1 MQPYLNDT
9 YAPLAHIP
17 ELRGNE
23 AVPGRTWLDQHD
35 RRRLTAYQVL
45 GSYRTNTRRYHLP
58 DSVWMQGAEKYREY
72 GDAALLVDTAR
83 ALLLGDTQTVT
94 APDDPDGA
102 AAAWLTEWAAAERLT
117 QKLLEGEE
125 HAIGDGDVVYTLG
138 WDAAKGRPRLRVFD
152 PGFYFPDTE
161 NKARVDGWSDDEYP
175 PAVHIAW
182 EHRDE
187 TGRTWIRRHTWQLF
201 PTDPWTPKYGG
212 TASWVCKYRVVDYDT
227 ADLLSDVDV
236 YSPDLSRRAGTKFIS
251 TPTEGETDGWQ
262 DLGID
267 FIPVVHV
274 PNDPSTTRT
283 FGRSILLKVAH
294 LLDDL
299 SANDTDLAAAAQA
312 ANPSMVLQGAP
323 APEQTP
329 VGGVIGMPED
339 AKASFMDT
347 SKNLVA
353 LTGHV
358 TGLLDRI
365 AINSRL
371 AQSLLGRVAP
381 NDVPSGYALEL
392 GFAPAKNLLREMRTV
407 RDEKYP
413 LILRFAMRLAVVH
426 DALTGDLPRA
436 VIELGSALPADLPA
450 AIDAVK
456 ELLPVKAISTATAV
470 RMLQTAGLPIED
482 AIEEVERIRGEDF
495 EGAKLMVE
503 ATGDVASAARML
515 GLTPITPTDVPDE
528 DTPPGDGE

>member
-17 ELRGNE
+17 ELTGDK

-35 RRRLTAYQVL
+35 RRRLTAYGVL

-58 DSVWMQGAEKYREY
+58 DSVWQQGAEKYREY

-83 ALLLGDTQTVT
+83 ALLGDTQTVT
-94 APDDPDGA
+94 VPDDPDGDA
-102 AAAWLTEWAAAERLT
+102 ATWLTDWAQAERLT

-138 WDAAKGRPRLRVFD
+138 WDPAKGRPRLRVFD

-161 NKARVDGWSDDEYP
+161 NKARVDGWSDDECP
-175 PAVHIAW
+175 PAVHLAW
-182 EHRDE
+182 EWRDE
-187 TGRTWIRRHTWQLF
+187 QGRTWLRRHTWQLF
-201 PTDPWTPKYGG
+201 PVDTWWPAYGG
-212 TASWVCKYRVVDYDT
+212 AAEWVCRYRGVDYDL
-227 ADLLSDVDV
+227 ADRINDATV
-236 YSPDLSRRAGTKFIS
+236 YSPDVSRRASSRYLT
-251 TPTEGETDGWQ
+251 TATEGLSDGWV

-299 SANDTDLAAAAQA
+299 SATDTDLAAAAQA
-312 ANPSMVLQGAP
+312 ANPSMVFEGVGAP
-323 APEQTP
+323 EETP
-329 VGGVIGMPED
+329 VGEPMGLPEGST
-339 AKASFMDT
+339 AGFMDT

-358 TGLLDRI
+358 AGLLDRI

-413 LILRFAMRLAVVH
+413 LLLKFALRLATVH
-426 DALTGDLPRA
+426 RALRGDVPRA

-470 RMLQTAGLPIED
+470 RMLQTAGLPIDD
-482 AIEEVERIRGEDF
+482 AMAEVTAIRGEDF
-495 EGAKLMVE
+495 DGAKSLVE
-503 ATGDVASAARML
+503 ATADVAAAARML
-515 GLTPITPTDVPDE
+515 GLTSGI
-528 DTPPGDGE
+528 GDIGEEA